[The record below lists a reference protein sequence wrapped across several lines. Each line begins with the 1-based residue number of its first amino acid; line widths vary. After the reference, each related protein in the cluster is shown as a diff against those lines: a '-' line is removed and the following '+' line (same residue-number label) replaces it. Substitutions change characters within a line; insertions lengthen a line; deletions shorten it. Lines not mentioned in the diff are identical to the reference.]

1 MNNIYRLKALLIK
14 KIRNNMEENVRE
26 KFKEV
31 FSIFDRN
38 SKKLTEIEKE
48 YVKKIEFADMCG
60 IKEDSIK
67 YRETLLRNSINFLL
81 SSYKAIPI
89 MKEVAERESTFLSAV
104 MEELIKHCE
113 AYINLTKKSIELL
126 NSDIFDLTY
135 GENPSVE
142 DFLKIINQNK

>member
-1 MNNIYRLKALLIK
+1 
-14 KIRNNMEENVRE
+14 MEENVRE